1 MYVCMDTS
9 HSGII
14 MVKYISCNGR
24 SLGFK
29 VYFFSFFQN
38 IYLKHASS
46 VFHKFENY
54 HSSRNCGTIL
64 FSRSSSRRVYFHQIF
79 FECCLIKSTHP
90 EVFFNEIWNIHRVFF
105 WNSCSEYFRE
115 IPRKTSAT
123 KLTISI
129 VMSFQHAL
137 W

>member
-1 MYVCMDTS
+1 MDTS

-46 VFHKFENY
+46 VFYKYRIITAATIVVPFCFQGQLRGGFTFTKFFLSVTSLKALIQRC
-54 HSSRNCGTIL
+54 SSMKYGTSIG
-64 FSRSSSRRVYFHQIF
+64 FSFEIAVLNIFGKFLEKHQRQSSQ
-79 FECCLIKSTHP
+79 
-90 EVFFNEIWNIHRVFF
+90 
-105 WNSCSEYFRE
+105 
-115 IPRKTSAT
+115 SA
-123 KLTISI
+123 
-129 VMSFQHAL
+129 
-137 W
+137 